1 MSSGLIKCTNET
13 TKMKLLFAVL
23 FTTVVMLIAVGIWL
37 WTPDKSRGELEAKYL
52 GDPGDLLQ
60 IAGMQLHV
68 RDSGPKDAPALLL
81 LHGFGSSL
89 QTWEPWA
96 RALCSDYRVLRFDM
110 PGAGLSAADPNGDYS
125 DARSMQVLIALM
137 DHFGI
142 AKASLIGNSMGGK
155 IAWKFAAA
163 FPARIDKLVLISPD
177 GFASPGEEYGKRQPV
192 PSMVRLMRYALPKP
206 ILKMNLYPAY
216 GDPAKLTDDI
226 VTRYHDLLLGSGN
239 RDAMIARM
247 EQTELINPEPLLRS
261 IMAPTLLLWGQKD
274 AMIPL
279 ANADDYAKALPDRKL
294 VVLPGLG
301 HLPQEEAPET
311 SLVPVK
317 EFLAAKRP

>member
-1 MSSGLIKCTNET
+1 MR
-13 TKMKLLFAVL
+13 LLFAVL
-23 FTTVVMLIAVGIWL
+23 FTTVVALIVAGVWL
-37 WTPDKSRGELEAKYL
+37 WTPDKSRREVEAKYL
-52 GDPGDLLQ
+52 GARSDLLQ

-68 RDSGPKDAPALLL
+68 RDSGREDAATLIL

-89 QTWEPWA
+89 HTWEPWD
-96 RALCSDYRVLRFDM
+96 RELSSDYRVICFDM
-110 PGAGLSAADPNGDYS
+110 PGAGLSGPDPNGDYS
-125 DARSMQVLIALM
+125 DMRSMQVLTALM

-163 FPARIDKLVLISPD
+163 FQARVEKLVLISPD
-177 GFASPGEEYGKRQPV
+177 GFASPGEEYGKRQAV
-192 PSMVRLMRYALPKP
+192 PSMVKLMRYALPKRL
-206 ILKMNLYPAY
+206 LKMNLDPAY
-216 GDPAKLTDDI
+216 GDPAKLTDEI
-226 VTRYHDLLLGSGN
+226 VTRYHDLLLGPGN

-247 EQTELINPEPLLRS
+247 EQTELVKPEPLLRS
-261 IMAPTLLLWGQKD
+261 IRAPTLLLWGQKD

-279 ANADDYAKALPDRKL
+279 TNANDYVNTLPNSTL

-311 SLVPVK
+311 SLAPVK
-317 EFLAAKRP
+317 EFLAANRQ

>member
-1 MSSGLIKCTNET
+1 MR
-13 TKMKLLFAVL
+13 LLFAVL
-23 FTTVVMLIAVGIWL
+23 FTTVVALIVAGVWL
-37 WTPDKSRGELEAKYL
+37 WTPDKSRREVEAKYL
-52 GDPGDLLQ
+52 GARSDLLQ

-68 RDSGPKDAPALLL
+68 RDSGREDAATLIL

-89 QTWEPWA
+89 HTWEPWA
-96 RALCSDYRVLRFDM
+96 RALSSDYRVICFDM
-110 PGAGLSAADPNGDYS
+110 PGAGLSGTDPNGDYS
-125 DARSMQVLIALM
+125 DMRTMQVLTALM

-192 PSMVRLMRYALPKP
+192 PSMMRLMRYALPKVL
-206 ILKMNLYPAY
+206 LKMNLDPAY
-216 GDPAKLTDDI
+216 GDPTQLTDEI
-226 VTRYHDLLLGSGN
+226 VTRYHDLLLGPGN

-247 EQTELINPEPLLRS
+247 EQTELVKPEPLLLS
-261 IMAPTLLLWGQKD
+261 IKAPTLLLWGQKD

-279 ANADDYAKALPDRKL
+279 TNANDYLNTLPNSTL

-311 SLVPVK
+311 SLAPVK
-317 EFLAAKRP
+317 EFLVANHQ

>member
-1 MSSGLIKCTNET
+1 
-13 TKMKLLFAVL
+13 MKLLFAVL
-23 FTTVVMLIAVGIWL
+23 FATVVALISVGVWL
-37 WTPDKSRGELEAKYL
+37 WTPDKSRRELETKYL
-52 GDPGDLLQ
+52 DAPGDMLR
-60 IAGMQLHV
+60 IDGIQLHV
-68 RDSGPKDAPALLL
+68 RDRGRKDGPALIL
-81 LHGFGSSL
+81 LHGFGASL
-89 QTWEPWA
+89 HTWEPWA
-96 RALCSDYRVLRFDM
+96 RSLTSEYRVIRFDM
-110 PGAGLSAADPNGDYS
+110 PGAGLSDPDPDGDYS
-125 DARSMQVLIALM
+125 DARSMRVLTAVM

-163 FPARIDKLVLISPD
+163 FPDRVDKLVLISPD

-206 ILKMNLYPAY
+206 LLKMNLQPAY

-226 VTRYHDLLLGSGN
+226 LTRYHDLLLGPGN

-247 EQTELINPEPLLRS
+247 EQTELVEPEPLLRS

-274 AMIPL
+274 AMIPV
-279 ANADDYAKALPDRKL
+279 ANADDYLKSLPNAKL

-311 SLVPVK
+311 SVVSLK
-317 EFLAAKRP
+317 QFLAAKKQ

>member
-1 MSSGLIKCTNET
+1 
-13 TKMKLLFAVL
+13 
-23 FTTVVMLIAVGIWL
+23 ML
-37 WTPDKSRGELEAKYL
+37 P
-52 GDPGDLLQ
+52 

-68 RDSGPKDAPALLL
+68 RDSGREDAATLIL
-81 LHGFGSSL
+81 LHGFGSNL
-89 QTWEPWA
+89 HTWEQWA
-96 RALCSDYRVLRFDM
+96 RALSSDYRVICFDM
-110 PGAGLSAADPNGDYS
+110 PGAGLSGTDPNSDYS
-125 DARSMQVLIALM
+125 DMRSMQVLTALM

-163 FPARIDKLVLISPD
+163 FPARVEKLVLISPD
-177 GFASPGEEYGKRQPV
+177 GFASPGEEYGKRQAV

-206 ILKMNLYPAY
+206 LLKMNLDPAY
-216 GDPAKLTDDI
+216 GDPAKLTDEI
-226 VTRYHDLLLGSGN
+226 VTRYHDLLLGPGN

-247 EQTELINPEPLLRS
+247 EQTELVKPEPLLRS
-261 IMAPTLLLWGQKD
+261 IKAPTLLLWGQKD

-279 ANADDYAKALPDRKL
+279 TNANDYVNTLPKSTL

-311 SLVPVK
+311 SLAPVK
-317 EFLAAKRP
+317 EFLAANRQ

>member
-1 MSSGLIKCTNET
+1 
-13 TKMKLLFAVL
+13 MKLLFAVL
-23 FTTVVMLIAVGIWL
+23 FATVVALISVGVWL
-37 WTPDKSRGELEAKYL
+37 WTPDKSRRELETKYL
-52 GDPGDLLQ
+52 DAPGDMLR
-60 IAGMQLHV
+60 IDGIQLHV
-68 RDSGPKDAPALLL
+68 RDRGRKDGPALIL
-81 LHGFGSSL
+81 LHGFGASL
-89 QTWEPWA
+89 HTWEPWA
-96 RALCSDYRVLRFDM
+96 RSLTSEYRVIRFDM
-110 PGAGLSAADPNGDYS
+110 PGAGLSDPDPDGDYS
-125 DARSMQVLIALM
+125 DARSMRVLTAVM

-163 FPARIDKLVLISPD
+163 FPDRVDKLVLISPD

-206 ILKMNLYPAY
+206 LLKMNLQPAY

-226 VTRYHDLLLGSGN
+226 LTRYHDLLLGPGN

-247 EQTELINPEPLLRS
+247 EQTELVEPEPLLRS

-274 AMIPL
+274 AMIPI
-279 ANADDYAKALPDRKL
+279 ANADEYVKSLPDSKL
-294 VVLPGLG
+294 VVLSGVG

-311 SLVPVK
+311 SVVSLK
-317 EFLAAKRP
+317 QFLAAKKQ

>member
-1 MSSGLIKCTNET
+1 
-13 TKMKLLFAVL
+13 MKLLFGVL
-23 FTTVVMLIAVGIWL
+23 FATVVVLIVAGIWL
-37 WTPDKSRGELEAKYL
+37 WTPDKSRGELEAGYL
-52 GDPGDLLQ
+52 NAPGLLQ

-68 RDSGPKDAPALLL
+68 RDSGRKDAPTLIL

-89 QTWEPWA
+89 HTWEPWA
-96 RALCSDYRVLRFDM
+96 RALASDYRVIRLDM
-110 PGAGLSAADPNGDYS
+110 PGAGLSGADPNVDYS
-125 DARSMQVLIALM
+125 DARSMQLLAALM

-163 FPARIDKLVLISPD
+163 FPDRVETLVLISPD

-192 PSMVRLMRYALPKP
+192 PSMVRLMRYALPKLL
-206 ILKMNLYPAY
+206 LKMNLDPAY

-247 EQTELINPEPLLRS
+247 EQAELVDPEPLLRS
-261 IMAPTLLLWGQKD
+261 IKVPTLLLWGQKD

-279 ANADDYAKALPDRKL
+279 ANADDYLKDLPNCKL

-301 HLPQEEAPET
+301 HLPQEEAPEI

-317 EFLAAKRP
+317 EFLAANRR